1 MQELVK
7 RSKADVINTDYE
19 KLIEQLA
26 ESQIN
31 ANRAIAGIAVKVK
44 DINMKVDSME
54 DRVLNVE
61 KILDKRVYLDAVEKK
76 ELTKHVRDKVKS
88 YLALGTPEYK
98 KASRY
103 LYNAIWGELKNRY
116 NVMSYDF
123 LPSKY
128 FDEIVEYVDKWQ
140 MTPSLQERINKV
152 LEEI

>member
-1 MQELVK
+1 MNELAKKVNK
-7 RSKADVINTDYE
+7 KAGYE
-19 KLIEQLA
+19 NLIEQLA

-31 ANRAIAGIAVKVK
+31 VNRAMAGLVGKVK
-44 DINMKVDSME
+44 DVVVKVDNVE
-54 DRVLNVE
+54 ERIANVE
-61 KILDKRVYLDAVEKK
+61 KVLDKRVYLDAVEKK
-76 ELTKHVRDKVKS
+76 ELTKHVKDKVKT
-88 YLALGTPEYK
+88 YLMPGTDEYK

-140 MTPSLQERINKV
+140 ITPSLQERINKI
-152 LEEI
+152 LQQA

>member
-7 RSKADVINTDYE
+7 RAEINIVNADYE

-31 ANRAIAGIAVKVK
+31 ANKAIAGIAVKVK
-44 DINMKVDSME
+44 DINMKVDSVE
-54 DRVLNVE
+54 DRVTHVE

-88 YLALGTPEYK
+88 YLAPGTLEYK

-140 MTPSLQERINKV
+140 ITPSLQERINKV
-152 LEEI
+152 LEI